1 MLFTCLID
9 EEGLPAFLAAVL
21 LVIRLDGVEASVLG
35 CCGELRWGFVG
46 VWGLEWWSELESI
59 PVQG

>member
-1 MLFTCLID
+1 
-9 EEGLPAFLAAVL
+9 
-21 LVIRLDGVEASVLG
+21 VLG